1 MGAAVFT
8 RAALLALGLSLLA
21 GGASAQGYFKPRAG
35 PAAEPCVLDKCLN
48 GAQAPAQAPAQAQPT
63 APQPGAAPPAP
74 DAAAPQTAAPSYV
87 PRQQQSS
94 RGQGSGA
101 PGDFDFYVFTL
112 SWSSG
117 FCALQGAG
125 RGKSQCADGAGLGFV
140 VHGLW
145 PQYERGFPSDC
156 GADRAPSRA
165 ALDSV
170 RGVFPDEG
178 LARYEW
184 RKHGTCSGKA
194 PEAYFSDVRAMFQSV
209 VVPDAFKSPRREQS
223 FSPMDISRAFIAANP
238 GLRLDA
244 MAIGCQRQVL
254 QEVRFC
260 VTKDLRQFRSCPEVA
275 RGTCR
280 STQIS
285 VPPVL

>member
-1 MGAAVFT
+1 MLKPDFPR
-8 RAALLALGLSLLA
+8 RAALLCALALLGA
-21 GGASAQGYFKPRAG
+21 AQPASAQNFWERLGRPRAAPAPG
-35 PAAEPCVLDKCLN
+35 PCLLDKCLD
-48 GAQAPAQAPAQAQPT
+48 GTKPATPQAQPVT
-63 APQPGAAPPAP
+63 PAPQA
-74 DAAAPQTAAPSYV
+74 DAPSYV
-87 PRQQQSS
+87 PRPQQTS
-94 RGQGSGA
+94 RGQGGDA
-101 PGDFDFYVFTL
+101 PGNFDFYVFTL

-117 FCALQGAG
+117 FCELGGAG
-125 RGKSQCADGAGLGFV
+125 KAKSQCAGGAGLGFV

-145 PQYERGFPSDC
+145 PQNERGYPSDC

-165 ALDSV
+165 ALDTV

-209 VVPDAFKSPRREQS
+209 AVPDAFKSPRQEQS
-223 FSPMDISRAFIAANP
+223 FAPIDISRAFIAANP